1 MALNKLEHQIKEK
14 LNSREIKPTEMA
26 WDRLDAMLSVAE
38 EKKTKRFSFL
48 SFQFIGIAASILV
61 FISLG
66 LFFLNQEKTSI
77 STDDTIVTKEIVKD
91 SVFKKTHPIE
101 EKFNNNNKGTIQ
113 EKQQLVQST
122 SQKHQTE
129 KTNQLIINQKTIVN
143 PIINY
148 EKEIEFQ
155 TNEIIAQKD
164 LHYFSTQ
171 EKIIISKPI
180 VVNVDDLL
188 STVESTK
195 KTERKATITVNPNS
209 LLSQVDGELNQTFRE
224 KVIKKINKNYREVK
238 VALATR
244 NQE

>member
-77 STDDTIVTKEIVKD
+77 STDDTIVTKEILKD
-91 SVFKKTHPIE
+91 SVFNKTHPIE
-101 EKFNNNNKGTIQ
+101 EKVNNNIGTIQ

-155 TNEIIAQKD
+155 ATEIIAQKNIPKI
-164 LHYFSTQ
+164 TNQ
-171 EKIIISKPI
+171 EKIIILKPV

-188 STVESTK
+188 SAVDRTNKTVK
-195 KTERKATITVNPNS
+195 KPSITVNPNS